1 MSEIN
6 KMSSEQKEWL
16 DALISLA
23 FYAPK
28 KLGSEIV
35 KSLIVT
41 ADSLNLLDEA
51 EFSGAFVNSVTAEA
65 SDPVWQ
71 EDDQIASNW
80 VRWNAMAMVVR
91 TNRAKS
97 ELGGHIATYASQ
109 AFITDVGMHYF
120 FKARNEQQK
129 EDLIFYQGHASPG
142 IYARAFLEGRLTKTQ
157 LENFRQE
164 VDSEGVSSYPHPWL
178 MPNFWQFPTVSMGLG
193 PLCAIYQAR
202 LMKYL
207 VNRKLMPEQNRKVW
221 VFCGDGEMDE
231 PESTSGLTLAGREK
245 LDNLIMVVNCNLQ
258 RLDGPVRSNDNIINE
273 LAAVFR
279 AAGWRVIKVL
289 WNSAWDKL
297 FANDTYGI
305 LAQKLAD
312 IPDGEYQNLAT
323 KGGRYWRENFFNSSP
338 ELKSLIKAMSDS
350 ELDQLGFGGHDPQK
364 VIAAYRAAVSTKGK
378 PVVILPK
385 TIKGYGMGAEG
396 EATNPTHQKK
406 KLSDDD
412 LKRFVKRFKLPIS
425 DQDAANAEIIM
436 PESSDP
442 GLQRLRAC
450 RNSLG
455 GCLPARHNGTEK
467 LKAPSLEF
475 FQPLLESSGDREIS
489 TTMAFVRFLNLV
501 LRDKD
506 LKDRIVPILADE
518 SRTFGMEGLF
528 RQIGIYAPF
537 GQRYEPIDRDQMMY
551 YKESKTGQLL
561 QEGLNE
567 AGSIASWMAA
577 ASSYSCHDVTLIPFY
592 IFYSMFGVQRVGDF
606 MWAAGDQRCRGFL
619 LGATS
624 GRTTLAGEG
633 LQHNDGHSQLWV
645 GSIPNCL
652 SYDPTY
658 AYELAVIMRD
668 GIQKMYYEH
677 QDVYY
682 YITVT
687 NDNIIHPS
695 MPEGVEQD
703 IIKGMY
709 CLQPSN
715 NFDISLMGC
724 GAILPEVVKASDM
737 LREHGVNAEVWSVPS
752 FNEVRRDAQ
761 KWQRKCLL
769 QPEKSHELPHI
780 KKCLGNSEAPVLAA
794 TDYVKLLADQL
805 SPYIDRPY
813 EVLGTDG
820 FSRSG
825 TRAQLRRHF
834 EVDAAHITYAAL
846 VMLARREKVSWQQ
859 VAACK
864 EKLGINEDLAD
875 PLVR

>member
-1 MSEIN
+1 MTDRNIIAQ
-6 KMSSEQKEWL
+6 EQKEWL

-23 FYAPK
+23 YYAPEAAPVIMQALLVEADRQGILAK
-28 KLGSEIV
+28 ATLAGSFSNTV
-35 KSLIVT
+35 
-41 ADSLNLLDEA
+41 A
-51 EFSGAFVNSVTAEA
+51 EGEH
-65 SDPVWQ
+65 DPVWT
-71 EDDQIASNW
+71 EADQIASNW

-91 TNRAKS
+91 TNREFS

-109 AFITDVGMHYF
+109 AIITDVGMHYF
-120 FKARNEQQK
+120 FKGRNQSHK

-142 IYARAFLEGRLTKTQ
+142 IYARAFLEGRLTHEQ
-157 LENFRQE
+157 LTNFRQE
-164 VDSEGVSSYPHPWL
+164 VDGKGISSYPHPWL

-207 VNRKLMPEQNRKVW
+207 INRGLLKDQGRKVW

-245 LDNLIMVVNCNLQ
+245 LDNLIMIINCNLQ
-258 RLDGPVRSNDNIINE
+258 RLDGPVRSNENIINE
-273 LAAVFR
+273 LASVFR

-289 WNSAWDKL
+289 WDSAWDKL
-297 FANDTYGI
+297 FSQDKYGI
-305 LAQKLAD
+305 LGQALAD

-323 KGGRYWRENFFNSSP
+323 KGSKYWRNSFFSKSP
-338 ELKSLIKAMSDS
+338 ELQAMIKGWSDKDLA
-350 ELDQLGFGGHDPQK
+350 ELGFGGHDPK
-364 VIAAYRAAVSTKGK
+364 KMIAAYQAAVNTKGQ

-406 KLSDDD
+406 KLSAQD
-412 LKRFVKRFKLPIS
+412 LQTFVKRFNLPI
-425 DQDAANAEIIM
+425 DDEVAANAELVM
-436 PESSDP
+436 PDDNDQ
-442 GLQRLRAC
+442 GLQKIRSC
-450 RNSLG
+450 RESLG
-455 GCLPARHNGTEK
+455 GAIPQRHNGSEQ
-467 LKAPSLEF
+467 LIIPELAY
-475 FQPLLESSGDREIS
+475 FQALLDDSGEREIS
-489 TTMAFVRFLNLV
+489 TTMVFVRFLNLL
-501 LRDKD
+501 LRDKN
-506 LKDRIVPILADE
+506 LKERVVPILADE

-528 RQIGIYAPF
+528 RQIGIYSPF
-537 GQRYEPIDRDQMMY
+537 GQRYEPIDRAQMMY

-577 ASSYSCHDVTLIPFY
+577 ASSYSSHDVALIPFY
-592 IFYSMFGVQRVGDF
+592 IFYSMFGVQRIGDF

-624 GRTTLAGEG
+624 GKTTLAGEG
-633 LQHNDGHSQLWV
+633 LQHDDGHSQLWV
-645 GSIPNCL
+645 GSIPNCI

-658 AYELAVIMRD
+658 SFELAVIMQD
-668 GIQKMYYEH
+668 GLRRMYAEN

-687 NDNIIHPS
+687 NDNISHPA
-695 MPEGVEQD
+695 MPKGVEAD

-709 CLQPSN
+709 LLQPSKQI
-715 NFDISLMGC
+715 DISLLGS
-724 GAILPEVVKASDM
+724 GAILPEVVKAAAILQEYDI
-737 LREHGVNAEVWSVPS
+737 HAEIWSVPS

-761 KWQRKCLL
+761 KWQRRCLL
-769 QPEKSHELPHI
+769 QPEAKHELPHV
-780 KKCLGNSEAPVLAA
+780 KQCLDGHDAPVLAA
-794 TDYVKLLADQL
+794 TDYVKILADQL

-820 FSRSG
+820 FGRSG

-834 EVDAAHITYAAL
+834 EVDAAHIGYAAL
-846 VMLARREKVSWQQ
+846 VMLARAGKCEWSTVHKFRDEYAIDTQ
-859 VAACK
+859 AR
-864 EKLGINEDLAD
+864 D
-875 PLVR
+875 PLEQ